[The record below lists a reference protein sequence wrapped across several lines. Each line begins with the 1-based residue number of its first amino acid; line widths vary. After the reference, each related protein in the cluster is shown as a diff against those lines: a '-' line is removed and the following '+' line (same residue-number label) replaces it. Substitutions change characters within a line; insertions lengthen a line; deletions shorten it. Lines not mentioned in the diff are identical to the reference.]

1 MIFRISPHI
10 TRGSPDG
17 LPLVFGDHSMN
28 AEQIR
33 SLTRVLDYLAQD
45 EESHFDSASPEE
57 RTNHIYLDV
66 LILQDYLEQQQGE
79 PNP

>member
-1 MIFRISPHI
+1 MDYLSFLE
-10 TRGSPDG
+10 DA
-17 LPLVFGDHSMN
+17 MN
-28 AEQIR
+28 SEQIR
-33 SLTRVLDYLAQD
+33 SLQRVLDYLAQ
-45 EESHFDSASPEE
+45 EEQSHFDSASPEE

>member
-1 MIFRISPHI
+1 M
-10 TRGSPDG
+10 
-17 LPLVFGDHSMN
+17 MN
-28 AEQIR
+28 AEQLR
-33 SLTRVLDYLAQD
+33 SLSCILNYLAQD
-45 EESHFDSASPEE
+45 KGNHYECASPEE

>member
-1 MIFRISPHI
+1 
-10 TRGSPDG
+10 
-17 LPLVFGDHSMN
+17 MN

-33 SLTRVLDYLAQD
+33 SLQRVLDYLTQD
-45 EESHFDSASPEE
+45 EGSHFENASPEE

-66 LILQDYLEQQQGE
+66 LILQDYLEGQKGE

>member
-1 MIFRISPHI
+1 
-10 TRGSPDG
+10 
-17 LPLVFGDHSMN
+17 MN

-45 EESHFDSASPEE
+45 EGSHFENASPEE
-57 RTNHIYLDV
+57 CTNHIYLDV
-66 LILQDYLEQQQGE
+66 LILQDFLEQQQGE

>member
-1 MIFRISPHI
+1 
-10 TRGSPDG
+10 
-17 LPLVFGDHSMN
+17 MN

-45 EESHFDSASPEE
+45 EGPHFECASPEE

-66 LILQDYLEQQQGE
+66 LILQEYLEQQKGE
-79 PNP
+79 PNS

>member
-1 MIFRISPHI
+1 MS
-10 TRGSPDG
+10 
-17 LPLVFGDHSMN
+17 

-45 EESHFDSASPEE
+45 EGSHFECASPEE

-66 LILQDYLEQQQGE
+66 LILQDFLEQQQGE

>member
-1 MIFRISPHI
+1 
-10 TRGSPDG
+10 
-17 LPLVFGDHSMN
+17 MN

-45 EESHFDSASPEE
+45 EGSHFENASPEE

-66 LILQDYLEQQQGE
+66 LILQEYLEQQKGG
-79 PNP
+79 PNS

>member
-1 MIFRISPHI
+1 
-10 TRGSPDG
+10 
-17 LPLVFGDHSMN
+17 MN

-45 EESHFDSASPEE
+45 KESHFENASPEE

-66 LILQDYLEQQQGE
+66 LILQDFLEQQQGE

>member
-1 MIFRISPHI
+1 M
-10 TRGSPDG
+10 DC
-17 LPLVFGDHSMN
+17 HSFLENAMN

-33 SLTRVLDYLAQD
+33 SLQRVLDYLAQD
-45 EESHFDSASPEE
+45 EQSHFESASPEE

-79 PNP
+79 SNP

>member
-1 MIFRISPHI
+1 MIFRISPHV
-10 TRGSPDG
+10 TSGSPLG
-17 LPLVFGDHSMN
+17 LPLVLGDHSMN

-45 EESHFDSASPEE
+45 EESHFESASPEE

-66 LILQDYLEQQQGE
+66 LILQDFLEKQ
-79 PNP
+79 